1 MGFTSLGYIEHF
13 FGIKADDLNL
23 EDIDKFIKRK
33 LEESSILEYT
43 RADALKDRKDLCK
56 EVSAFANSGGGLLII
71 GINEDER
78 GGKIY
83 PKDITFS
90 DGSVTKEDLDQ
101 IFNDNIEPPIK
112 ELKIVPKRK
121 NKKTLEVIFLVD
133 IPKSKD
139 IPHFVRPSNFYKRL
153 NFGIK
158 PMTRDEIYGVFK
170 ERLSY
175 EKCALC
181 RFWLSYYLH
190 DFMISVIVYLSGQE
204 LVLEKVDEIFDK
216 FTKKTPEEIV
226 ELMKKPDSNFS
237 KLDLDLY
244 RLKKDLDEVKRYP
257 HNEIT
262 PEELILLN
270 EFESWLPSTT
280 SEMSDWLLEEAKFLG
295 MEDKLDTLIEERIKI
310 DEHFLHTLKFYAK
323 RILEIS
329 KLVLKLKII
338 LNKMEERYGPFYD
351 YVSRITG

>member
-1 MGFTSLGYIEHF
+1 MGYIEHF

-23 EDIDKFIKRK
+23 DDIYKFIERK
-33 LEESSILEYT
+33 FEESSILEYT
-43 RADALKDRKDLCK
+43 GADTLKNRKELCK

-71 GINEDER
+71 GINEDKK

-83 PKDITFS
+83 PHDITFS

-101 IFNDNIEPPIK
+101 IFNDNIEPPIR

-121 NKKTLEVIFLVD
+121 NKETSEVIFLID

-139 IPHFVRPSNFYKRL
+139 ILHFVRPSNFYKRL
-153 NFGIK
+153 NFGKK
-158 PMTRDEIYGVFK
+158 PMTRDEIYVVFK

-175 EKCALC
+175 EKCALY

-190 DFMISVIVYLSGQE
+190 DFMISVIVYLSDQE
-204 LVLEKVDEIFDK
+204 LVLEKADEIFDK

-226 ELMKKPDSNFS
+226 ELMKRPEFNVG
-237 KLDLDLY
+237 KLDLALY
-244 RLKKDLDEVKRYP
+244 SLKRDFITIKHYP

-262 PEELILLN
+262 PEESILLQA
-270 EFESWLPSTT
+270 FEEWLPST
-280 SEMSDWLLEEAKFLG
+280 EREISDWLSSEAKFIG
-295 MEDKLDTLIEERIKI
+295 MGDKLDTLIEESKKI
-310 DEHFLHTLKFYAK
+310 DEHFLHVLKSHAK
-323 RILEIS
+323 GILEIS
-329 KLVLKLKII
+329 KLVLKLKIMY
-338 LNKMEERYGPFYD
+338 NKMEKRYGPFHD